1 MTSLN
6 ALTGISCTC
15 LSLLVRCSLNVLS
28 WDDPLLSAVLKGQN
42 ISGVRQ
48 VKGRRTE
55 TLNETVVVVR
65 TRVLKLQ
72 QQNRLEV
79 IMLSWLC

>member
-1 MTSLN
+1 MFPGHFHWNSVENVLCEG
-6 ALTGISCTC
+6 L
-15 LSLLVRCSLNVLS
+15 LSLVARRRLNVLS

-42 ISGVRQ
+42 VTGVRQ

-55 TLNETVVVVR
+55 TLHEALLVVR

-72 QQNRLEV
+72 EQDR
-79 IMLSWLC
+79 